1 MKRNALVAIAAVIC
15 LLAASIAVIILVT
28 SDKKDPL
35 DELPKGYE
43 DIDIILNEGG
53 KWELDGKITVSLSGR
68 SDIAAVIV
76 HGSGP
81 VDMDCTIGPNKMYR
95 DLAWG
100 LAKNGIDV
108 LRYDK
113 RTFVYGGQSA
123 DEPKKLTVKEEAI
136 DDAIAAAALLKELGY
151 KRIFL
156 IGHSEGALLAPAI
169 VAESKGLFEGF
180 ISLAGSPRTLTEIQ
194 VDQVRASANLITS
207 FQIEQYIKAELAKYD
222 QVNSW
227 PESKLLS
234 ETIFGIPAYYVKDM
248 ISRDAGKI
256 AATLDVPMLFLQ
268 GSADFQVYAKKD
280 FVMWQDILEGKGGV
294 VFKLYDGLNHL
305 FMVSE
310 GPDVG
315 TVKEYDT
322 KRHMSQDVIKDIAAF
337 MNEI

>member
-15 LLAASIAVIILVT
+15 LLAASIAVVIFVT
-28 SDKKDPL
+28 GDKKDPL

-43 DIDIILNEGG
+43 DIDVIVNDGG
-53 KWELDGKITVSLSGR
+53 RWELNGKITVSLSGR

-123 DEPKKLTVKEEAI
+123 DEPWELTVMEETV
-136 DDAIAAAALLKELGY
+136 DDAIAAANLLKSQGY

-156 IGHSEGALLAPAI
+156 IGHSMGGMLAPVI
-169 VAESKGLFEGF
+169 VEESGKLFDGF
-180 ISLAGSPRTLTEIQ
+180 VSLAGSPRELVEIL
-194 VDQVRASANLITS
+194 VDQLRA
-207 FQIEQYIKAELAKYD
+207 IETILTRGPMEKYIEGELVKYEKIKAMSKPEIPREVLFRD
-222 QVNSW
+222 VNV
-227 PESKLLS
+227 PL
-234 ETIFGIPAYYVKDM
+234 TAYYLNDM
-248 ISRDAGKI
+248 VSRDSGKI
-256 AATLDVPMLFLQ
+256 AASLEIPMLFLQ
-268 GSADFQVYAKKD
+268 GSADTQVYADKD
-280 FVMWQDILEGKGGV
+280 YVMWQDILKDNGGV
-294 VFKLYDGLNHL
+294 EFKLYDGLNHF
-305 FMVSE
+305 FMGSK
-310 GPDVG
+310 G
-315 TVKEYDT
+315 
-322 KRHMSQDVIKDIAAF
+322 HMDMDVIKDIAAF